1 MTLNSRKGQLTNQKY
16 RNLVGSDRQ
25 ETELRKADRTVG
37 VNCYKA
43 RIPVGAV
50 RFVILEKFAS
60 AHLNQISREII
71 RKKVISFVLISWQER
86 ARRKLPHEN
95 EAESS
100 VMRSQV

>member
-1 MTLNSRKGQLTNQKY
+1 MTLNSRKDQRTNQKY

-37 VNCYKA
+37 VNCYRA

-60 AHLNQISREII
+60 AHLNQISREI
-71 RKKVISFVLISWQER
+71 KQVISFVLTSWQER
-86 ARRKLPHEN
+86 ARRKLLHEN
-95 EAESS
+95 EAEGS
-100 VMRSQV
+100 VMRS